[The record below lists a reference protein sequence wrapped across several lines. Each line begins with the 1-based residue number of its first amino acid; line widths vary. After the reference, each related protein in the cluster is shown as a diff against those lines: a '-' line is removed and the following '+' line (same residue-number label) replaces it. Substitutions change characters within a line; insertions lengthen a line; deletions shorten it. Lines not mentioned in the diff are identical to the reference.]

1 MKTRAKKDVRKVA
14 VVLRLSYG
22 SGRDLLY
29 GISCYAKKHC
39 RWRFHII
46 NFTDDATLDE
56 IRRAEDEGIDGIIA
70 NGVDNESIARFLSK
84 SRTPLTVIG
93 ARSPGLRRRRE
104 NIAFVRNDDVAIG
117 RYGAAYL
124 SSLGHFRTY
133 GFVARS
139 HGTFHYVSQLRE
151 EGFRSHFAGKAAYV
165 RTYATD
171 TSVERGS
178 FADIS
183 PMAAWLD
190 ALPKPAAV
198 MAVDD
203 LRATHALEAAAV
215 AGIKVPKDLAV
226 IGVDNDELLCEMTEP
241 PLTSIAPDH
250 VRLGELAA
258 GTLDRLMRVAPLKH
272 TFTLRSTAK
281 TLAER
286 QSAKSVTPSVHLV
299 ERATAYIRRNATKG
313 IGAEDVIRHLGVS
326 RRLADLRFRQLT
338 GETILSAILRIRL
351 AEVKRR
357 LKDTDTPIAKITV
370 ACGFKGENYAKK
382 LFRSRFGTS
391 MTEFRRKCRM

>member
-1 MKTRAKKDVRKVA
+1 M
-14 VVLRLSYG
+14 LRLSYG

-29 GISCYAKKHC
+29 GISCYARKHC

-70 NGVDNESIARFLSK
+70 NGVDNESIAKFLSK
-84 SRTPLTVIG
+84 SRTPLVVIG
-93 ARSPGLRRRRE
+93 ARSPGLGRRRE

-133 GFVARS
+133 GFIARS
-139 HGTFHYVSQLRE
+139 HGMFHYVSQLRE
-151 EGFRSHFAGKAAYV
+151 EGFRSHFAGKATDV

-183 PMAAWLD
+183 PMAAWLN

-203 LRATHALEAAAV
+203 LRATHTLEAAAA
-215 AGIKVPKDLAV
+215 AGIKVPKELAV
-226 IGVDNDELLCEMTEP
+226 IGVDNDELLCDMTEP

-258 GTLDRLMRVAPLKH
+258 ETLDRLMRTSPLNH
-272 TFTLRSTAK
+272 TLTLRSTAK

-313 IGAEDVIRHLGVS
+313 IGADDVIRHLGVS
-326 RRLADLRFRQLT
+326 RRLADLRCRQLT
-338 GETILSAILRIRL
+338 GESILSAILRIRL

-357 LKDTDTPIAKITV
+357 LKDTDTPIAKITA

-382 LFRSRFGTS
+382 LFRSRFGMS
-391 MTEFRRKCRM
+391 MTGYRENEKCRM

>member
-1 MKTRAKKDVRKVA
+1 MKTIAKKDVRKVA

-46 NFTDDATLDE
+46 NFTDDATLGE
-56 IRRAEDEGIDGIIA
+56 IRRAEDEGIDGVIA

-84 SRTPLTVIG
+84 SRTPLVVIG
-93 ARSPGLRRRRE
+93 ARSPGLGRRRE

-151 EGFRSHFAGKAAYV
+151 EGFRSHFAGKAADV

-203 LRATHALEAAAV
+203 LRATHALEAAAA

-258 GTLDRLMRVAPLKH
+258 GTLDRLMRTTPLKH

-313 IGAEDVIRHLGVS
+313 IGADDVIRHLGVS

-338 GETILSAILRIRL
+338 GESILSAILRIRL

-357 LKDTDTPIAKITV
+357 LKDTDTPIAKITA

-382 LFRSRFGTS
+382 LFRSRFGMS
-391 MTEFRRKCRM
+391 MTEFRSKCRM